1 MAPYDIKTAID
12 EFNALC
18 DFGLAEASRDEAA
31 LTVTYSD
38 EFPLQAGDTE
48 ILNDALDTAEE
59 ERDDRELR
67 EEHARELREE
77 REEYERWLE
86 EGHDNPEEVDV
97 ERYQARLERDLEQ
110 AGLLGGRLVDNG
122 PLPEEERI
130 ILENMI
136 SEMFSTRAPD
146 NPDNRNSD

>member
-1 MAPYDIKTAID
+1 MAPYDIKIAID

-18 DFGLAEASRDEAA
+18 DFGLEEATRDEAA
-31 LTVTYSD
+31 LTETYFD
-38 EFPLQAGDTE
+38 EFPLQAGDVD
-48 ILNDALDTAEE
+48 ILNSALDTAEE

-110 AGLLGGRLVDNG
+110 SGLLGGRLVDNG

-136 SEMFSTRAPD
+136 SDMFSTPAPD
-146 NPDNRNSD
+146 NSDSD